1 MTIVRKILKAKG
13 DASNYSVPGDAS
25 VLQALKMMADEH
37 IGAVLVTEGG
47 RIIGIYTERDYVQ
60 KGELEGRRAESTLVK
75 DVMTAGMYT
84 VTMDTS
90 VEQCMALMEAHHIR
104 HLPVV
109 ENDQLVGMV
118 SIRDV
123 MSAALENRES
133 EIKGLEN
140 YITGSGFSG

>member
-1 MTIVRKILKAKG
+1 MTTVRKLLEAKG
-13 DASNYSVPGDAS
+13 KAGNYSVSAEDM
-25 VLQALKMMADEH
+25 VLQALKVMSSAG
-37 IGAVLVTEGG
+37 IGAVLVTEGKK
-47 RIIGIYTERDYVQ
+47 IVGIYTERDYVQ
-60 KGELEGRRAESTLVK
+60 KGELEGRKADSTLVK

-84 VTMDTS
+84 VTMDTP
-90 VEQCMALMEAHHIR
+90 VEQCMALMETHHIR

-109 ENDQLVGMV
+109 EKDQLVGIV

-123 MSAALENRES
+123 MKAALENRES